1 MNGEVVVFAED
12 ECHVLW
18 GDVIGRTWYRKNQ
31 RAEVPIENA
40 KKRQT
45 YYGVMNL
52 YNKEFKLSGYERG
65 NGENTIDFLK
75 YLQALNRGKRLIILW
90 DNASYHRSQEVRDYL
105 AQVNQGLPE
114 KNWKLTCLPFAP
126 YAPQQNPVEDIWLKG
141 KNFLRRHFFENKTF
155 MQLNSNFFKFLDK
168 KTFSFKK
175 PTWYLNIPQLE

>member
-18 GDVIGRTWYRKNQ
+18 GDVIGRTWCRKNQ

-52 YNKEFKLSGYERG
+52 YNKEFKRSGYERG

-90 DNASYHRSQEVRDYL
+90 DNASYHRTRLPTNHPGGMKACL
-105 AQVNQGLPE
+105 A
-114 KNWKLTCLPFAP
+114 A
-126 YAPQQNPVEDIWLKG
+126 A
-141 KNFLRRHFFENKTF
+141 
-155 MQLNSNFFKFLDK
+155 
-168 KTFSFKK
+168 
-175 PTWYLNIPQLE
+175 IPMAKAWSCRSPCHKALGPG